1 MTQFSKQTTLDWKT
15 WESSLCG
22 NECAMLTLA
31 WKILVCE
38 ILLACKRAQAHWR
51 DLLFLMPPF
60 VKQLRCARRMEML
73 AVRLA
78 AMSRKIAAFEAG
90 LLNGTF
96 REAVDADFAI
106 REMLKGLKE
115 DIRHI
120 RCEMATV
127 PTSARSGYGGARLRD
142 AMARLRTVAEETYV
156 AADRLLWE
164 IGEHDIKYLS

>member
-1 MTQFSKQTTLDWKT
+1 
-15 WESSLCG
+15 
-22 NECAMLTLA
+22 MLTLA

-38 ILLACKRAQAHWR
+38 VLLACKRARAHWR

-60 VKQLRCARRMEML
+60 VKQLRCARRMESL

-78 AMSRKIAAFEAG
+78 RMSRKIGAFETSLLAG
-90 LLNGTF
+90 AF
-96 REAVDADFAI
+96 KEAVDADYTI

-127 PTSARSGYGGARLRD
+127 PASARTGYGGARLRD
-142 AMARLRTVAEETYV
+142 AMAHLRTVAEETYA

-164 IGEHDIKYLS
+164 IGEHDLKYISIDR